1 MSKLDVKKLD
11 ITVLIDIDNV
21 TCNTTEA
28 VLEHYNEKFH
38 DNLSV
43 DDIKDYYIEQFV
55 KPEAKGIIPQYFEDK
70 EMWKRV
76 HVINQQAIQWLI
88 DNTHVWWVTSTQCIN
103 IPKKES
109 FLKKHFHNI
118 NVSERLIR
126 ATHKQ
131 MLMGDYAI
139 DDYEKNLKGGSYQ
152 PVCIAYPWNKGKI
165 SDRYR
170 YKSIADWVAETFGVV
185 FLDEI
190 TKDYEENKDD
200 MSMNGEYE

>member
-1 MSKLDVKKLD
+1 MSKLDIK
-11 ITVLIDIDNV
+11 VLIDIDNV

-38 DNLSV
+38 DNLKI

-55 KPEAKGIIPQYFEDK
+55 KPEAREIIPKYFEDK

-76 HVINQQAIQWLI
+76 HVINQKAIQWLI

-109 FLKKHFHNI
+109 FLKKHFKNI
-118 NVSERLIR
+118 NVSDRLIR
-126 ATHKQ
+126 ATNKQ

-152 PVCIAYPWNKGKI
+152 PVCIAYPWNEGKI

-170 YKSIADWVAETFGVV
+170 YKSIADWIAESFGVV
-185 FLDEI
+185 IEDEI
-190 TKDYEENKDD
+190 TKNIK
-200 MSMNGEYE
+200 